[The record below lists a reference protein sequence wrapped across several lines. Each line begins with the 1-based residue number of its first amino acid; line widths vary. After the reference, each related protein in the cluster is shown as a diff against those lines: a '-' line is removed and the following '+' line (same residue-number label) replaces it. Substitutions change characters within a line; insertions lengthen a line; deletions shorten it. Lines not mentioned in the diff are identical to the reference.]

1 MVMAR
6 AMNNKRGVPALAGPS
21 PWLSCRRQVGLRH
34 FGRDFTASTDMLGV
48 EQPRMHGRIGQQ
60 FLVLFGLV
68 WCCLALFGPNF
79 FMFFRGAVEPAWET
93 SELSRRP
100 EARAFHGKN
109 LETPCV
115 VSYGLRVNWKKYSGV
130 LLEKCDGIPR
140 GTALLLGAQEC

>member
-1 MVMAR
+1 
-6 AMNNKRGVPALAGPS
+6 MNQTQRQQDDRCNLAGSATMKPM
-21 PWLSCRRQVGLRH
+21 RRK
-34 FGRDFTASTDMLGV
+34 
-48 EQPRMHGRIGQQ
+48 
-60 FLVLFGLV
+60 FLVLFGLI

-140 GTALLLGAQEC
+140 GTALLLGAQKC